1 MKILIDDSISFIKGV
16 FEPFAEVEYLDRS
29 CIDRDALKGV
39 CALIVRSYTHCN
51 EALLAGTDVKIIAT
65 ASVGTDHIDLKYCA
79 DHGIFVQNA
88 AGCNAGGVMNYVF
101 SALYGIAARKG
112 LDLSGASFGIIG
124 MGASGSLVS
133 RTARKLGFNVYS
145 CDPPRKEDERNTDFC
160 SLDEL
165 LENSDIVSLH
175 LPLTADTSGM
185 VDEDF
190 LLKMKTG
197 AVFINAARGEIVNE
211 KALIEA
217 SPKFNAVIIDTWNR
231 EPDINLDLLKVTD
244 IATPHIAGYS
254 YQGKQLA
261 TSMVVRSVA
270 RYFGIKE
277 LFDFFPE
284 PEQQSLAAVRLDIIG
299 KGQGEIAS
307 AMQYNYP
314 IFTDDFMLRINP
326 GDFARLRSE
335 YHFRREFYID

>member
-1 MKILIDDSISFIKGV
+1 MNRADIN
-16 FEPFAEVEYLDRS
+16 
-29 CIDRDALKGV
+29 RDALNGV
-39 CALIVRSYTHCN
+39 SALIVRSYTHCS
-51 EALLAGTDVKIIAT
+51 EEMLTGTDVKIIAT

-79 DHGIFVQNA
+79 EHGIFVQNA
-88 AGCNAGGVMNYVF
+88 SGCNAGGVMNYVF

-112 LDLSGASFGIIG
+112 LDLSGMSFGIIG
-124 MGASGSLVS
+124 LGASGSLVS
-133 RTARKLGFNVYS
+133 QTARKLGFNVYS
-145 CDPPRKEDERNTDFC
+145 YDPPRKEDERNTDFC

-165 LENSDIVSLH
+165 LEHSDIVSLH
-175 LPLTADTSGM
+175 IPLTANTFGM

-197 AVFINAARGEIVNE
+197 AVFINTSRGDIVNE

-217 SPKFNAVIIDTWNR
+217 SPKFNAVIIDTWNH
-231 EPDINLDLLKVTD
+231 EPDINRNLLDITD

-261 TSMVVRSVA
+261 SSMVVRSVA
-270 RYFGIKE
+270 RFFGMKE
-277 LFDFFPE
+277 LFDFFPDTE
-284 PEQQSLAAVRLDIIG
+284 HQSLAAVRLDITG

-314 IFTDDFMLRINP
+314 IFTDDFMLRSNP
-326 GDFARLRSE
+326 DDFARLRSE